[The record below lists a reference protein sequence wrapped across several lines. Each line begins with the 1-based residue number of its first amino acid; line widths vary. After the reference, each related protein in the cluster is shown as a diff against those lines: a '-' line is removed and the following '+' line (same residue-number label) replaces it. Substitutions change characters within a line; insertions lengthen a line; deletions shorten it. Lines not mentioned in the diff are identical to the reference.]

1 MLLILDLNSLQAI
14 SAVLRLLSLIAIV
27 AAIDEVVRAVGIPEN
42 RKHNKV
48 DEYGQHRHNEENVD
62 DDQTDSIVAE
72 LLVFGWAGAWL
83 IDFTQ
88 DVLLI
93 VILFAV

>member
-1 MLLILDLNSLQAI
+1 MELAICYQTDISVCLPQENLTEHCIKLSAQHHLCVHVLLILEVNSLQAI

-48 DEYGQHRHNEENVD
+48 DEYG
-62 DDQTDSIVAE
+62 
-72 LLVFGWAGAWL
+72 
-83 IDFTQ
+83 
-88 DVLLI
+88 
-93 VILFAV
+93 